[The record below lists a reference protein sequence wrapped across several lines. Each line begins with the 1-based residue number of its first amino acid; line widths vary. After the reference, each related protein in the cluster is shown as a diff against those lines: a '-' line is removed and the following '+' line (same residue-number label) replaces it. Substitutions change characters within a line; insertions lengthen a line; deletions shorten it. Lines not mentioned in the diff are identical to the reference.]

1 VSPEFEIVFEGDF
14 PGTPEQVWNPV
25 TVETAAWLFPTQDMV
40 GEELIVEPPTHHLNR
55 LEGPDGWFNQ
65 LEQVISPRIEG
76 GSHLRWV
83 HSGVFTDDWDAQYDG
98 ASKHTA
104 FYMHTLAQ
112 YLEHFVGRA
121 IVFADIPGPDASA
134 AAEAFET
141 VRAALGIT
149 AQTGAGASIDTSLP
163 GAPKG
168 AIVDL
173 QDTLFVGLRTSD
185 SLIRFFGRN
194 AYGAPVGITV
204 HHFGTADA
212 LELQRSWKD
221 WLDDLFA

>member
-1 VSPEFEIVFEGDF
+1 
-14 PGTPEQVWNPV
+14 
-25 TVETAAWLFPTQDMV
+25 M
-40 GEELIVEPPTHHLNR
+40 
-55 LEGPDGWFNQ
+55 
-65 LEQVISPRIEG
+65 
-76 GSHLRWV
+76 